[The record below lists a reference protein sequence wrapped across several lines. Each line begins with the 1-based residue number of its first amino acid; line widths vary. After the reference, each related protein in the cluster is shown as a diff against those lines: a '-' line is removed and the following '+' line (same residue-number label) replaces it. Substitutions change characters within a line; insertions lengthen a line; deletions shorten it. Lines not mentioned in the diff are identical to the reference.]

1 MNHSE
6 NISQL
11 AEAFAAFQADVR
23 NPPKDQSATIKMKAG
38 GEFTYRFAA
47 LSDVLETVRPLL
59 AKHGLSV
66 VQELVTDTAG
76 GLGCSTLLMHAS
88 GQFIGFAPFF
98 VPATGD
104 AKDHG
109 SAASYAR
116 RYALMAALNLA
127 AADDDAGVAGQV
139 PRPPAK
145 AQPKNDAGEA
155 MATSRQLGKI
165 KAEAEDAGLTDA
177 QLKLKK
183 SYGVETTSE
192 LTRDQASDLIARL
205 LKYREEQTPEAP
217 DVDPAAEQA
226 RADAEHDPDD
236 DIPF

>member
-6 NISQL
+6 KIDEL
-11 AEAFAAFQADVR
+11 AAAFAAFQADVK
-23 NPPKDQSATIKMKAG
+23 NPQKDQSATIKMKAG
-38 GEFTYRFAA
+38 GEFSYRFAA

-66 VQELVTDTAG
+66 VQELVSDTTG
-76 GLGCSTLLMHAS
+76 GLGCATLLMHAG
-88 GQFIGFAPFF
+88 GQWIGFAPFF

-104 AKDHG
+104 AKEHG
-109 SAASYAR
+109 AAASYAR

-127 AADDDAGVAGQV
+127 AAEEDGGAAGQTS
-139 PRPPAK
+139 RPPAK
-145 AQPKNDAGEA
+145 AQPKNDAGEV
-155 MATSRQLGKI
+155 MATPRQVGKI
-165 KAEAEDAGLTDA
+165 GAEAKAAGITDA

-183 SYGVETTSE
+183 TYGVETSSE

-205 LKYREEQTPEAP
+205 LKYREDQTPEP
-217 DVDPAAEQA
+217 PEEAEPPE
-226 RADAEHDPDD
+226 DDPDD